1 MRRVNW
7 LQEVDQGQSAK
18 TGAIGQGKTAVNF
31 GSKPVGF
38 MICPSDSH
46 PTGGFPVSDCRLQ
59 NGVMCSGGAE
69 LNGFDGGFSVP
80 AFASSAS
87 ARQAVFPVAASL
99 QTGSSTGFSYYVFFS

>member
-38 MICPSDSH
+38 MI
-46 PTGGFPVSDCRLQ
+46 SDCRLQ

-69 LNGFDGGFSVP
+69 LNGFDGGFSVQV
-80 AFASSAS
+80 SAS
-87 ARQAVFPVAASL
+87 MFLFPD
-99 QTGSSTGFSYYVFFS
+99 T